1 MPKTKTKSR
10 KRKSQVAK
18 VYNWLTNGN
27 SINPRTAISR
37 FNIFRLAAI
46 IYRLRN
52 DHGLNIKTS
61 NKKGFATYKLMS

>member
-37 FNIFRLAAI
+37 FNIYRLAAVI
-46 IYRLRN
+46 FVLRN
-52 DHGLNIKTS
+52 EYGMTIDTDTRR
-61 NKKGFATYKLMS
+61 GFATYRLAS

>member
-37 FNIFRLAAI
+37 FNIYRLAAVEFLQVR
-46 IYRLRN
+46 YLPW
-52 DHGLNIKTS
+52 LLKW
-61 NKKGFATYKLMS
+61 AVVLE